1 MQLEGNRLD
10 CLMVSA
16 NGMRDMNRTH
26 STGSGRQMQLRFAID
41 FASWR
46 QPARLAGGIVAALIT
61 LAGLF
66 GPALAQNISARPASP
81 IVIPVFIDP
90 ERRVERRPAARI
102 STIRFLTEEDYP
114 PFNFTGTDGQLQG
127 FNIDLAR
134 TLCAELGANCSIQPR
149 RWDLLLP
156 ALDSDGG
163 DAVIASHRIDA
174 DLRQRF
180 EVSLPV
186 YRVPARFAGRKEGQ
200 ILTVDAITLQGKTI
214 AVVGGS
220 RHEAFLNAVFPA
232 VKIERHAST
241 ERALEAMRRGQ
252 ADLAFGDGIAIS
264 FWLNGSESLDCCT
277 FIGGPFTEA
286 RFFGEGAGI
295 VMQRGNVDLR
305 QALDFALWRISR
317 DGRFAKLYLKHFP
330 VPFY

>member
-1 MQLEGNRLD
+1 MR
-10 CLMVSA
+10 SA
-16 NGMRDMNRTH
+16 ICQSAAGL
-26 STGSGRQMQLRFAID
+26 TGVMRFALAL
-41 FASWR
+41 FVTLGALGGLPQAAQAQASGP
-46 QPARLAGGIVAALIT
+46 PASVQAA
-61 LAGLF
+61 
-66 GPALAQNISARPASP
+66 PSP

-90 ERRVERRPAARI
+90 ERRMERRPTGRI
-102 STIRFLTEEDYP
+102 NMIRFLTEDDYP
-114 PFNFTGTDGQLQG
+114 PFNFAGADGQLQG

-134 TLCAELGANCSIQPR
+134 AICAELGATCTIQPR

-174 DLRQRF
+174 DLRRRF
-180 EVSLPV
+180 EVSAPV
-186 YRVPARFAGRKEGQ
+186 YRVPARFAGRRDGMVKA
-200 ILTVDAITLQGKTI
+200 VDTATLQGRTI

-232 VKIERHAST
+232 VKIERHATT

-252 ADLAFGDGIAIS
+252 ADLAFGDGIAVS
-264 FWLNGSESLDCCT
+264 FWLNGSESLDCCG
-277 FIGGPFTEA
+277 FVGGPFTES

-295 VMQRGNVDLR
+295 VMRLGNANLR
-305 QALDFALWRISR
+305 QAIDYALWRISR